1 MPRHRSSPR
10 GDATADRDARFAEVV
25 RTFEAPL
32 SRYLVRM
39 VGDAELARDLAQDTF
54 LSAYANWPDPEPE
67 HLRAW
72 LYRIATNHALTQL
85 RRRKVIRWVP
95 LSQLA
100 RRGRDDDDRQ
110 DGTAP
115 AIDHLFPSTAAP
127 GDAIAEA
134 DTIEAILDAM
144 DPRDRAT
151 LLLHAAGFSGA
162 EIGAQLNGT
171 PASARTRLSRARAH
185 FREQYARLAALS
197 RPTSGKLSG
206 REANAGPGEP
216 ARPAAR
222 HLTLLPPPSAAPA
235 VDADP
240 TAARPA
246 TGSDGGG
253 E

>member
-110 DGTAP
+110 DATAP
-115 AIDHLFPSTAAP
+115 AIDHLFPSNMRWLHIV
-127 GDAIAEA
+127 G
-134 DTIEAILDAM
+134 LDQ
-144 DPRDRAT
+144 DSQSRDDR
-151 LLLHAAGFSGA
+151 LMGHCPYQ
-162 EIGAQLNGT
+162 AQ
-171 PASARTRLSRARAH
+171 
-185 FREQYARLAALS
+185 E
-197 RPTSGKLSG
+197 
-206 REANAGPGEP
+206 
-216 ARPAAR
+216 
-222 HLTLLPPPSAAPA
+222 
-235 VDADP
+235 
-240 TAARPA
+240 
-246 TGSDGGG
+246 
-253 E
+253 